1 MRTSGNHKQHKYWLL
16 LLILLALLCIG
27 CAELIACA
35 FFAPATFERLT
46 APIRTSAS
54 AAAEKGHSLVL
65 ELSSHYEQLLEW
77 KESLSVKNT
86 DPQDASEPTDENPT
100 PVLDP
105 AITEL
110 IVGEESVTLTGGILP
125 VIFYNQ
131 GDETWADQPYGTDN
145 IGQYGCGPTV
155 MAMAVQTL
163 TGKPTDPAQ
172 MAQEAVDAGYWARKQ
187 GSYLSIICGLSE
199 DYGIVAAALKDKT
212 PDGIT
217 DALLSGNMLVALM
230 GPGHFTTSGH
240 FILIRGVTLQGTLLI
255 ADPNSTER
263 SLQEWDAQLI
273 LDELSKSTA
282 HGAPLWTLEYP
293 N

>member
-35 FFAPATFERLT
+35 FFAPVTFERLT

-77 KESLSVKNT
+77 RESLSTKNA
-86 DPQDASEPTDENPT
+86 DPQDASEPTDENPA

-110 IVGEESVTLTGGILP
+110 IVGEESVTLTGGIFP

-131 GDETWADQPYGTDN
+131 GDKTWADQPYGTDN

-163 TGKPTDPAQ
+163 TGEPTDPAQ

-217 DALLSGNMLVALM
+217 DALLSGKMLVALM

-273 LDELSKSTA
+273 LDELSTSTA
-282 HGAPLWTLEYP
+282 HGAPLWTLAYP